1 MKKKTKPPLYR
12 KSKRMVPTSEDW
24 YPNYENNMVEGKVS
38 LQEHQKGVFLVLV
51 CFWGSDDFGIEL
63 WKEFRDDKLAFQYYH
78 SQVKW
83 LTHLTVANHTEL
95 KKVFGFK
102 QA

>member
-1 MKKKTKPPLYR
+1 MKTKTPLHR
-12 KSKRMVPTSEDW
+12 KFERMVPTSEDW
-24 YPNYENNMVEGKVS
+24 YPNYENNKVMGKVS
-38 LQEHQKGVFLVLV
+38 LLEEKNKFLVVV

-63 WKEFRDDKLAFQYYH
+63 WKEFKDDKLAFQYYH

-83 LTHLTVANHTEL
+83 LTHLTVANHTDL

-102 QA
+102 IA